1 MPVSY
6 QDIRTNRQWRSAT
19 GLTKEQFFNLVPLFG
34 STYEELFGE
43 TLEEKQANTTSELA
57 FKTYED
63 LLFFGLYSFKSGL
76 TYDLLG
82 LTFGLSNSNAYE
94 NQSVVIRVL
103 ESTLDDAG
111 LLPSRSF
118 INEKEFIA
126 FLGEETTLLIDVT
139 EQQVQRPENQ
149 ESRKADYSG
158 KKKDIP

>member
-6 QDIRTNRQWRSAT
+6 QDIRTKRQWRSAT
-19 GLTKEQFFNLVPLFG
+19 GLTRDQFFNLVPLFS

-43 TLEEKQANTTSELA
+43 TLEEKQAATTSELA

-103 ESTLDDAG
+103 EGTLANAG
-111 LLPSRSF
+111 LLPVRSF
-118 INEKEFIA
+118 NSEDELIT

-139 EQQVQRPENQ
+139 EQRVQRPDNQ
-149 ESRKADYSG
+149 TDQKADYSG
-158 KKKDIP
+158 KKKHTL